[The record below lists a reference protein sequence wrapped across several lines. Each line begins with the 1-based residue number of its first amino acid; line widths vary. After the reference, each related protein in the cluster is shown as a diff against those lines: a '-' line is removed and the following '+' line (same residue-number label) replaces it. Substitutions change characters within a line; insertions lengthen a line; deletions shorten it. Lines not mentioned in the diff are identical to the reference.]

1 RHALPAHFIG
11 PVSSPLPYY
20 AAADIYVHPT
30 HYDPCSLVVLE
41 AWACGLPVVTSR
53 FNGCA
58 ELMPDGMSELVLR
71 DPADAGELATRLG
84 GLLDPHTRQRVGLVC
99 RTLAEAH
106 RASDCFAA
114 ITRVYE
120 EASGARRAAA

>member
-1 RHALPAHFIG
+1 DVVLLLVAHNPRLKGLPTLIRSAVQLRQQGAPVRLLVVGGGLSAAEARRCRRHALPAHFIG

-53 FNGCA
+53 
-58 ELMPDGMSELVLR
+58 
-71 DPADAGELATRLG
+71 
-84 GLLDPHTRQRVGLVC
+84 
-99 RTLAEAH
+99 
-106 RASDCFAA
+106 
-114 ITRVYE
+114 
-120 EASGARRAAA
+120 